1 MLYVEKA
8 ASEACNELSELDELD
23 EADQKLCLSSQK

>member
-23 EADQKLCLSSQK
+23 EADQKLCLSSQR